1 MLKRI
6 SIVFVLI
13 VLFSACKAKKSVGE
27 LAANEELAATKVIQ
41 EHYKNELNFKTI
53 NIRASARYE
62 DKKNMQ
68 SVSADIRMIKD
79 KKIWINVK
87 LLGFPVA
94 KALITPTKVS
104 YYEKV
109 NNTYFE
115 GNFEVLSNWLGTD
128 LDFQKVQNLLLGKAL
143 DDLSKT
149 QYVASIEDDL
159 YKLTE
164 KVKSPSTEKEY
175 YFEAANF
182 LIKKEKV
189 TQKTENRSL
198 EIEYPSFGKFSGM
211 FLPNEIFLK
220 AIQDDKVTI
229 EIQYKN
235 ITFDEDLSM
244 SFSIPDGYE
253 EVKIN

>member
-1 MLKRI
+1 MLKRL
-6 SIVFVLI
+6 SVFVLI
-13 VLFSACKAKKSVGE
+13 VLLSACKAKKSVTE

-41 EHYKNELNFKTI
+41 EHYNNELSFKTI
-53 NIRASARYE
+53 NIRASAKYE
-62 DKKNMQ
+62 DDKNMQ

-79 KKIWINVK
+79 EKIWINVK
-87 LLGFPVA
+87 FLGFPAA

-115 GNFEVLSNWLGTD
+115 GDFVVLSNWLGTD

-149 QYVASIEDDL
+149 PYIASIEDDL

-164 KVKSPSTEKEY
+164 KIKSPSTEKAY

-182 LIKKEKV
+182 LVKKEKV
-189 TQKTENRSL
+189 VQKTENRSL
-198 EIEYPSFGKFSGM
+198 EINYPSFGKFNGM

-244 SFSIPDGYE
+244 PFSIPSGYD

>member
-6 SIVFVLI
+6 SILIFV
-13 VLFSACKAKKSVGE
+13 VLLSACKAKKSVAE
-27 LAANEELAATKVIQ
+27 LAANEELAATKVIK
-41 EHYKNELNFKTI
+41 EHYKNELDFKTI
-53 NIRASARYE
+53 SIRATAKY
-62 DKKNMQ
+62 DDGKNMQ
-68 SVSADIRMIKD
+68 SVSADIRIIKD
-79 KKIWINVK
+79 EKIWINVK
-87 LLGFPVA
+87 FLGFPAA
-94 KALITPTKVS
+94 KALITPEKVS

-115 GNFEVLSNWLGTD
+115 GDYIVLSNWLGTD

-143 DDLSKT
+143 DDLTKK
-149 QYVASIEDDL
+149 QYVASIEEDM

-164 KVKSPSTEKEY
+164 KIKSPSTDKAF
-175 YFEAANF
+175 YFEAGNF

-189 TQKTENRSL
+189 VQKAENRSL
-198 EIEYPSFGKFSGM
+198 EIQYPSFGKFNGM
-211 FLPNEIFLK
+211 FLPNEILLK

-244 SFSIPDGYE
+244 PFSIPSGYD

>member
-6 SIVFVLI
+6 SVFVLI
-13 VLFSACKAKKSVGE
+13 VLLSACKAKKSVTE

-41 EHYKNELNFKTI
+41 EHYKNKLNFKTI
-53 NIRASARYE
+53 NIRTTAKYE
-62 DKKNMQ
+62 DDKNMQ

-79 KKIWINVK
+79 EKIWINVK
-87 LLGFPVA
+87 FLGFPAA
-94 KALITPTKVS
+94 KALITPDKVS

-149 QYVASIEDDL
+149 QYVANIEEDL

-164 KVKSPSTEKEY
+164 KIKSPSTEKEY

-182 LIKKEKV
+182 LVKKEKV
-189 TQKTENRSL
+189 VQKIENRSL
-198 EIEYPSFGKFSGM
+198 EINYPSFGKFNEM
-211 FLPNEIFLK
+211 FFPNEIFLK

-244 SFSIPDGYE
+244 PFSIPSGYD

>member
-6 SIVFVLI
+6 SVIVLI
-13 VLFSACKAKKSVGE
+13 VLLSACKAKKSVTE
-27 LAANEELAATKVIQ
+27 LAANEELAATKVVQ
-41 EHYKNELNFKTI
+41 EHYKNELNFKSI
-53 NIRASARYE
+53 NIRANAKY
-62 DKKNMQ
+62 DDDKNMQ
-68 SVSADIRMIKD
+68 SVSADIRIIKD
-79 KKIWINVK
+79 EKIWINVK
-87 LLGFPVA
+87 FLGFPAA
-94 KALITPTKVS
+94 KALITPEKVS

-115 GNFEVLSNWLGTD
+115 GDFVVLSNWLGTD

-143 DDLSKT
+143 DDLTTK
-149 QYVASIEDDL
+149 QYIASIEEEM

-164 KVKSPSTEKEY
+164 KVKSPLTDKAF
-175 YFEAANF
+175 YFEAGNF

-189 TQKTENRSL
+189 VQKSENRSL
-198 EIEYPSFGKFSGM
+198 EIQYPSFGKFNGM
-211 FLPNEIFLK
+211 FLPNEIILK

-229 EIQYKN
+229 EIQYKS

-244 SFSIPDGYE
+244 PFSIPSGYD

>member
-6 SIVFVLI
+6 SVFVLI
-13 VLFSACKAKKSVGE
+13 VLVSACKAKKSVTE
-27 LAANEELAATKVIQ
+27 LAANEELAATKVVQ

-53 NIRASARYE
+53 NIRSSARYE
-62 DKKNMQ
+62 DDKNMQ
-68 SVSADIRMIKD
+68 SVAADIRMIKD
-79 KKIWINVK
+79 EKIWINVK

-94 KALITPTKVS
+94 KALITPAKVS

-109 NNTYFE
+109 NHTYFE

-164 KVKSPSTEKEY
+164 KIKSPLTEKEY
-175 YFEAANF
+175 FFEAANF
-182 LIKKEKV
+182 LVKKEKV
-189 TQKTENRSL
+189 VQKAENRSL
-198 EIEYPSFGKFSGM
+198 EIDYPSFGKYNGM

-244 SFSIPDGYE
+244 PFSIPSGYD